1 MASKV
6 EDLYEQAMS
15 LDEAERLRLVRLLM
29 ETTESDSCCRESR
42 AEIERDWNEEVA
54 RRYQEYKDGKVE
66 AIPAED
72 VFRRLE
78 ARYSR

>member
-1 MASKV
+1 
-6 EDLYEQAMS
+6 
-15 LDEAERLRLVRLLM
+15 M

-42 AEIERDWNEEVA
+42 AEIERDWNKEAA